1 MTSLADLMEVHKE
14 ELATIKALDA
24 DAAYTLALKTHL
36 VMSIQTFHYF
46 ACWCDKI
53 HVGLKLL
60 PTK

>member
-1 MTSLADLMEVHKE
+1 MEEHKE
-14 ELATIKALDA
+14 ELATIKVLDA

-46 ACWCDKI
+46 AYWCDKI